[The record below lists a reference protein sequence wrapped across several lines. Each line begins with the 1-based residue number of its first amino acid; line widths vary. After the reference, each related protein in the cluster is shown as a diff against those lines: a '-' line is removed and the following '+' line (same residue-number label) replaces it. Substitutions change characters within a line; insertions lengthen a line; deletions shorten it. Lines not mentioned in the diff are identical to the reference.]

1 MIHYIKNIEQINED
15 FSVNVLFNTD
25 EIKKIHLKEYI
36 SKFAKSSPKLFEP
49 LLNKDYF
56 KQVILDSYGTLS
68 WPNEVEFCP
77 DVLYKM
83 ATNPE
88 N

>member
-1 MIHYIKNIEQINED
+1 MIHYIKKIKRINED
-15 FSVNVLFNTD
+15 FSVIVLFNTD
-25 EIKKIHLKEYI
+25 EIKNISLKEYI
-36 SKFAKSSPKLFEP
+36 SQLAKTSPVLFEP
-49 LLNKDYF
+49 LLNSNYF
-56 KQVILDSYGTLS
+56 KQVRLDSYGTLS

-88 N
+88 H